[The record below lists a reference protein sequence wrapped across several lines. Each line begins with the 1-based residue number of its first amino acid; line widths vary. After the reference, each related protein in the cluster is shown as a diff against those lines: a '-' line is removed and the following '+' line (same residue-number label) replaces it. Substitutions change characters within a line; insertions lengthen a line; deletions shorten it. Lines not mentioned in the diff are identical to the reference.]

1 MNNYLTRLGRM
12 DKKIHWLFVFSV
24 LAFAGFAAVVYQQK
38 STQEKNRKSI
48 YLTYRVITRL
58 ERVNTFVVETESAL
72 RSYLI
77 TKDPVWKQEL
87 HSLQQQLYDSIKA
100 FRSTVSDNVLVQQQL
115 DTLEALL
122 QQKKATQDSIAN
134 AQLLTGAFLEKIRAK
149 GATRSVKYAIMQL
162 LSRFVRAEEEL
173 LAQQIADNEE
183 DYNTGIWIALG
194 AGLFVFFLVLFM
206 LFQLNND
213 MRLRKRMEDQLISS
227 EVKYRN
233 LIENAGVV
241 VFTTDI
247 DGKILFA
254 NNHVLKLTGYNSQDL
269 IGKHFSI
276 LIDPAWLEQVM
287 NFYVQQFQQ
296 RIPSTTMHFLTRS
309 RNGEEIWVEQ
319 FAQLLFDD
327 DHITGFQCMVRNIT
341 EKKKI
346 ELELIKSEHRLQ
358 SILDNTTALI
368 FIKDLEGRYII
379 VNKRFK
385 EMLGLTDEM
394 VINKTDYDF
403 NPKEMADRYHKNDLR
418 ILKTLRA
425 VESEEV
431 VETTEG
437 RRTLLV
443 IKFPLLDDKR
453 QAFGVS
459 GIASDI
465 TEHVEDRI
473 QLQEALKN
481 VKDSKELQE
490 QFLANMSHEIRTPL
504 NGIQGMT
511 SLLLETPLNEDQ
523 KDFALMI
530 KHSLNNLTAIVNDIL
545 DISNI
550 RAGKLMLSKIVFN
563 IIDPIDAIK
572 IQFSNQVGRK
582 KLSFNVIIEE
592 NVPKLIIGDP
602 YRLKQ
607 VLVSLIDNAVKF
619 TESGSVTLHVG
630 LKEQS
635 AISTIIE
642 FTITDTGMGI
652 AEDKL
657 TTIFESFAQA
667 NIEISRSFGG
677 AGLGLAIGKGLVQ
690 MQGGNITVQSTRG
703 KGSVFSFYI
712 PYEVPVGGDEQTG
725 IAELVARL
733 KGKRFLI
740 VEDNQVNQQLI
751 AFVLQKA
758 GAIIEIASHGRQAVD
773 YLENG
778 HEYDLVIMDLQMP
791 VMDGYETATHIRKV
805 LGLNIPIL
813 ALTATALKN
822 DQERCKEVEID
833 DFMLKPFDFNDL
845 YRRLVALLDREQN
858 IAPTQMNEAVPVT
871 SQKKLYDLS
880 ILKEMGDPESI
891 IDIISLILTNTF
903 TEIQKLPD
911 LAKQKKWPELFKV
924 AHKVKGSVSVLQAG
938 SIVQLLAGIETSARQ
953 ETDLQVMEEKVA
965 GVMTLFADLKT
976 QLQEEKMRLQK
987 EIS

>member
-1 MNNYLTRLGRM
+1 MNNYLTRFGRM

-24 LAFAGFAAVVYQQK
+24 LAFAGFAAIVYQQK

-48 YLTYRVITRL
+48 YKTYAVITRL

-77 TKDPVWKQEL
+77 TKDPAWKQEL
-87 HSLQQQLYDSIKA
+87 HTLHQQLRDSINTI
-100 FRSTVSDNVLVQQQL
+100 RSTVSDNEIVQQL
-115 DTLEALL
+115 DTLEVLL

-134 AQLLTGAFLEKIRAK
+134 AQVLAGPFLEKIRGK
-149 GATRSVKYAIMQL
+149 GESRSVKYAIIQL
-162 LSRFVRAEEEL
+162 LSRVVRAEEAL
-173 LAQQIADNEE
+173 LTQQIAGNEE
-183 DYNTGIWIALG
+183 DYNAGIWIALG
-194 AGLFVFFLVLFM
+194 AGVFVFFLVVFM

-213 MRLRKRMEDQLISS
+213 MKLRKHMEDQLISS
-227 EVKYRN
+227 EGKYRN

-247 DGKILFA
+247 DGKISFA
-254 NNHVLKLTGYNSQDL
+254 NNHVLKLTGYSSKDL

-276 LIDPAWLEQVM
+276 LIDPAWLERVM
-287 NFYVQQFQQ
+287 EFYVQQYHQ
-296 RIPSTTMHFLTRS
+296 RTPSTMLHFLTRS
-309 RNGEEIWVEQ
+309 RSGEGIWVEQ
-319 FAQLLFDD
+319 FAQLLFDGD
-327 DHITGFQCMVRNIT
+327 SITGFQCMVRDIT

-394 VINKTDYDF
+394 VINKSDYDF
-403 NPKEMADRYHKNDLR
+403 NPKEIADRYHKNDLR

-453 QAFGVS
+453 QPFGVS

-481 VKDSKELQE
+481 VKESKELQE

-511 SLLLETPLNEDQ
+511 SLLLETPLTEDQ

-582 KLSFNVIIEE
+582 KLSFDVIIEE

-607 VLVSLIDNAVKF
+607 VLVSLVDNAIKF
-619 TESGSVTLHVG
+619 TESGRVTLHVC
-630 LKEQS
+630 LKEQTV
-635 AISTIIE
+635 ISTIIE
-642 FTITDTGMGI
+642 FTISDTGMGI

-667 NIEISRSFGG
+667 NMEISRSFGG
-677 AGLGLAIGKGLVQ
+677 AGLGLAISKGLVQ

-712 PYEVPVGGDEQTG
+712 PYELPAGGDEQTG
-725 IAELVARL
+725 IAELLARL

-773 YLENG
+773 YMENG
-778 HEYDLVIMDLQMP
+778 HDYDLVIMDLQMP
-791 VMDGYETATHIRKV
+791 VMDGYETATYIRKV
-805 LGLNIPIL
+805 LGMDIPIL

-845 YRRLVALLDREQN
+845 YRRLVALLSREKNMVSTQN
-858 IAPTQMNEAVPVT
+858 GDTVPAAP
-871 SQKKLYDLS
+871 QKKLYDLS

-891 IDIISLILTNTF
+891 LDIISLILTNTF
-903 TEIQKLPD
+903 SEIQKLPE
-911 LAKQKKWPELFKV
+911 LASQKKWPELFKV
-924 AHKVKGSVSVLQAG
+924 AHKVKGSVSVLQAS
-938 SIVQLLAGIETSARQ
+938 SIVQLLAEIETMARQ
-953 ETDLQVMEEKVA
+953 ETDLPVIEGNVAAVM
-965 GVMTLFADLKT
+965 GLFSQLKT
-976 QLQEEKMRLQK
+976 QLQEEQARLKK
-987 EIS
+987 EI